1 MTKLLYKEIC
11 LCAHPTSLVFACLGC
26 LVLVPA
32 YPYSVIFLFGCL
44 APYITFVNARETS
57 DPWYTA
63 ILPLTK
69 RESVLGKVLLTVSFQ
84 LFQLLFSVPFALLRN
99 ALHMANNPVGLDAA
113 AAWYG
118 FGLMIY
124 AVFDFAFLTS
134 FYKSGYKAGKA
145 FLFASIPLVSMMT
158 LVEAASHIAPLAW
171 LDRATPDDLLKQLPI
186 LLAGMVSY
194 AVLLPLAYRI
204 SAKQY
209 EKIDL

>member
-1 MTKLLYKEIC
+1 MRQFKLCRLAAP
-11 LCAHPTSLVFACLGC
+11 L
-26 LVLVPA
+26 PA
-32 YPYSVIFLFGCL
+32 L
-44 APYITFVNARETS
+44 
-57 DPWYTA
+57 
-63 ILPLTK
+63 
-69 RESVLGKVLLTVSFQ
+69 
-84 LFQLLFSVPFALLRN
+84 ALLRN

-194 AVLLPLAYRI
+194 AALLPLAYRI
-204 SAKQY
+204 SAKRY